1 MVQCKHTTYAWPE
14 LHGHLLLSN
23 SHTGSCSVLWPFP
36 FCGGGFVFTPKPAHD
51 MCHVEVWPNCLKACE
66 EEQRKAS
73 PLNAA
78 TGLCKIG
85 LTFCTRSDLYCPN
98 TRRRAINPC

>member
-36 FCGGGFVFTPKPAHD
+36 FCGGGFAFTPKPAHD

-66 EEQRKAS
+66 EEQK
-73 PLNAA
+73 
-78 TGLCKIG
+78 GI
-85 LTFCTRSDLYCPN
+85 TFECSNRPVQDRSHVLH
-98 TRRRAINPC
+98 A